1 MILPSYES
9 QTFSIEGNINI
20 DYKLKDNSNPPNA
33 ANQDDATVRL
43 MSKKQSDAPEFANP
57 SKNEFA
63 SIKSDGLYTDP
74 KLLDLIKKD
83 L

>member
-20 DYKLKDNSNPPNA
+20 DYKLKDNSNPSNA

-43 MSKKQSDAPEFANP
+43 ISKKQSDAPEFAIP

>member
-20 DYKLKDNSNPPNA
+20 DYKLKDNSNPTNA
-33 ANQDDATVRL
+33 TNQDDATVRL
-43 MSKKQSDAPEFANP
+43 MSKKQSDAPEFVNP

-63 SIKSDGLYTDP
+63 SIKSEGLYTDP